1 MHTARRQGVLRAICC
16 GTKPS
21 SRMRSR
27 TPFVQRLLRAV
38 INVAYTRFKAD
49 KDIAPLLFSI
59 FFAAVI
65 NVAYTIF
72 KADKDTMD
80 ALIHLRKKT
89 EAGGRAGATSGNPV
103 LE

>member
-1 MHTARRQGVLRAICC
+1 MRA
-16 GTKPS
+16 
-21 SRMRSR
+21 R
-27 TPFVQRLLRAV
+27 TPFVQHLLRAV

-49 KDIAPLLFSI
+49 KDIAPLLFSM

-80 ALIHLRKKT
+80 ALIHLRKKRRRG
-89 EAGGRAGATSGNPV
+89 GGREQQAGTQSWSDRFGACFTLAMPESYRNHPNT
-103 LE
+103 